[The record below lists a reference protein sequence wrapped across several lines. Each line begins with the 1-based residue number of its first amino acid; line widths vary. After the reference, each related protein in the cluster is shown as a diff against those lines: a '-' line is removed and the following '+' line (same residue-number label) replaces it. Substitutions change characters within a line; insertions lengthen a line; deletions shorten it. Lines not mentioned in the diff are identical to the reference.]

1 MWIIIF
7 LELITFG
14 MALVAFALY
23 GSEEPELF
31 HQSRL
36 QLNSTFG
43 AINTVFLLT
52 SGFFMASAVHEFKEN
67 NIKKSSLY
75 FKLTMLGGLLF
86 LLLKSVEYYH
96 KIESG
101 ITLDTNAFFAFYW
114 LLTGFHLIHVIMG
127 LVILIWTNNGM
138 MKKTLLFSYGL
149 LILLT
154 VVTALISNFVSTAS
168 LVVGLVMGLS
178 ILKFILVSFE
188 FMELKKANSFW
199 KISVISVLLFHSYS

>member
-1 MWIIIF
+1 
-7 LELITFG
+7 
-14 MALVAFALY
+14 
-23 GSEEPELF
+23 
-31 HQSRL
+31 
-36 QLNSTFG
+36 
-43 AINTVFLLT
+43 
-52 SGFFMASAVHEFKEN
+52 
-67 NIKKSSLY
+67 
-75 FKLTMLGGLLF
+75 MLGGLLF

-138 MKKTLLFSYGL
+138 MKKKFRYRNCRCRSLCCFLAHVRFDLASIVSCSLFNLLKMKKTLLFSYGL

-178 ILKFILVSFE
+178 MLKFILVSFE
-188 FMELKKANSFW
+188 FMELKKSKFFLENKRDFCFAINHCSINFVANCLIKKKLKNMI
-199 KISVISVLLFHSYS
+199 KITIEDKNIF